1 MLINWKHLPFQP
13 LKEILN
19 PTKRHIL
26 YYDSKSW
33 LILPFPPWTN
43 IMQTELVFLCELNL
57 EWFPQTTSSLSVFRP
72 FGCIGELCFPSSHNS
87 IDGWNKWTMT
97 KPTKTWVI
105 SLSPVIPRVSYI
117 VSGMMHTKSVFIS
130 SIDSQDHQISITH
143 DGSMGLVNS
152 PHIFSLICMV
162 NGKCK

>member
-1 MLINWKHLPFQP
+1 MIA
-13 LKEILN
+13 N
-19 PTKRHIL
+19 PDL
-26 YYDSKSW
+26 SC
-33 LILPFPPWTN
+33 PFPPWTN
-43 IMQTELVFLCELNL
+43 IIVLSAKSKRNDFFCVRWILNGFHKPHLHCRFLVFWMLL
-57 EWFPQTTSSLSVFRP
+57 
-72 FGCIGELCFPSSHNS
+72 ELCFPASHNS